1 MYAKIVNP
9 RTGYKVSVNGILGK
23 SILRNYIA
31 VLNGGAGTYRRAMA
45 QWQRATIG
53 PPRELGVLEKLERRQ
68 QIAESDGWGLVAG
81 LPIDRSEYARV
92 AREKTKIARE
102 KREFIAMRDR
112 PHSYA
117 ESERRNE
124 ARKAY
129 EALIAARPDP
139 AYDLAF
145 KAAAGKRAATEA
157 AHEEKIQKG
166 WDDAELEKRCEEA
179 DFLNKNNITPHHTY
193 GATQWECQ
201 VITASDNSEEVK
213 RKNMMNENLKRK
225 YGRERKRR
233 VEHRIES
240 ERNIREEIEVRR
252 MWETPLE
259 DSDTLLADRNKNPY
273 YLILRSRGVKIT
285 PAMAALAQVLAFTTD
300 WFEGLRREN
309 RDASLVPAHREIYSV
324 QPGTDDHAGALFDV
338 PYILTR
344 FNDDDDGR
352 RAPDDESFNHFRGYA
367 DGTGRWVTDEEFLAL
382 KAARSGDDYIDDLI
396 SLRASQ
402 SSDTSF
408 VIPYSETDIRTFF
421 KAINSEPYSPYVS
434 CSIQ

>member
-1 MYAKIVNP
+1 
-9 RTGYKVSVNGILGK
+9 
-23 SILRNYIA
+23 
-31 VLNGGAGTYRRAMA
+31 
-45 QWQRATIG
+45 
-53 PPRELGVLEKLERRQ
+53 
-68 QIAESDGWGLVAG
+68 
-81 LPIDRSEYARV
+81 
-92 AREKTKIARE
+92 
-102 KREFIAMRDR
+102 
-112 PHSYA
+112 
-117 ESERRNE
+117 
-124 ARKAY
+124 
-129 EALIAARPDP
+129 
-139 AYDLAF
+139 
-145 KAAAGKRAATEA
+145 
-157 AHEEKIQKG
+157 
-166 WDDAELEKRCEEA
+166 
-179 DFLNKNNITPHHTY
+179 
-193 GATQWECQ
+193 
-201 VITASDNSEEVK
+201 
-213 RKNMMNENLKRK
+213 
-225 YGRERKRR
+225 
-233 VEHRIES
+233 
-240 ERNIREEIEVRR
+240 

-344 FNDDDDGR
+344 FKDDDDGR

-367 DGTGRWVTDEEFLAL
+367 DGTGRWVTDEDLRGYAYGTGRWVTDEEFLAL

-408 VIPYSETDIRTFF
+408 VIPYTETDIRTFF